1 MHRPHGWS
9 AGFALGALSAALGV
23 MLGALG
29 AHALSGLPPR
39 SLEWWHTGT
48 QYLLV
53 AAFGMMFD
61 GLSERTRPLLR
72 RPTAALLAGALCFSG
87 SLFAMALGAPRWLGM
102 ITPLGGLSLVAGF
115 AWLGVRAWRAP

>member
-1 MHRPHGWS
+1 
-9 AGFALGALSAALGV
+9 

-87 SLFAMALGAPRWLGM
+87 SLFAMA
-102 ITPLGGLSLVAGF
+102 TPLGGLSLVAGF